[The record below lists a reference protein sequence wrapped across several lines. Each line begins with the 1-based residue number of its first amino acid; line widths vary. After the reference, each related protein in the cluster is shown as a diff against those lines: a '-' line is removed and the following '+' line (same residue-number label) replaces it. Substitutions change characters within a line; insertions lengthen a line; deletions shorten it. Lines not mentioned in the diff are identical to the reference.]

1 MVTRGYVTHRGY
13 PALRRRVQKPRSARP
28 RRRPQRHQTTHLQ
41 KATNRRKEDAAKKR
55 EQVARAKAKKEAAAD
70 KKVGK
75 SALVVAK
82 QAEAVEKSAVNVATL
97 AAAGKPT
104 AVAVAKV
111 GADAKKVASS
121 AKKVESAAKKAPAK
135 KAKKTTKVKK
145 YIVKKKRKQYVRKKD
160 SWSKDK
166 YQHYSDGCILGRLP
180 KKQGGTCRKPP
191 CRNNLKRDVNG
202 RCPPYISISMEEATI
217 LANKLNGYIRSGKI
231 PGREI
236 DISKKDK
243 KQLLAS
249 IRYRDKRYKDNLP
262 VRWKTIE
269 GYKLN
274 SKFKKGDNR
283 RIVRD

>member
-1 MVTRGYVTHRGY
+1 M
-13 PALRRRVQKPRSARP
+13 
-28 RRRPQRHQTTHLQ
+28 
-41 KATNRRKEDAAKKR
+41 
-55 EQVARAKAKKEAAAD
+55 ARAKAKKEAAAD

-82 QAEAVEKSAVNVATL
+82 QAEAVEKSAVNVAKL
-97 AAAGKPT
+97 ASAGKPT

-121 AKKVESAAKKAPAK
+121 AKKVASAAKKAPAK
-135 KAKKTTKVKK
+135 KAKKTTKTTKVKK
-145 YIVKKKRKQYVRKKD
+145 IVKKKRKPYVRKKD

-191 CRNNLKRDVNG
+191 CRNNFKRDVNG

-236 DISKKDK
+236 AISKKNK